1 MARPSKPLI
10 AKDKTLKVALKIV
23 DREGLSALSVRR
35 LGKELNINGYS
46 LYHHFENKD
55 GIVIALCEYVL
66 EQIDETEPQDQ
77 PWQEWVLQSQQ
88 RAYEVLSQHPNI
100 VPALLKYNL
109 LGISKSATE
118 QRARFLA
125 DQGLPPA
132 AILALIEGQ
141 VILTAGFLSLEP
153 MEENFNRDTSLES
166 EAPFVYELGTKSG
179 FLPRPQ
185 LLELAT
191 RSLIEGIEKQYSLA

>member
-23 DREGLSALSVRR
+23 DSEGLSALSVRR

-46 LYHHFENKD
+46 LYHHFKNKD

-66 EQIDETEPQDQ
+66 EQIEETEPQDQ
-77 PWQEWVLQSQQ
+77 AWQEWVLQSQL

-100 VPALLKYNL
+100 VPALLRYNL

-125 DQGLPPA
+125 DQGLPAA

-153 MEENFNRDTSLES
+153 MEENFNRDASLEF
-166 EAPFVYELGTKSG
+166 EAPFVYELGTRAG
-179 FLPRPQ
+179 FLPRPK

-191 RSLIEGIEKQYSLA
+191 RSLIEGIEKEYSLA